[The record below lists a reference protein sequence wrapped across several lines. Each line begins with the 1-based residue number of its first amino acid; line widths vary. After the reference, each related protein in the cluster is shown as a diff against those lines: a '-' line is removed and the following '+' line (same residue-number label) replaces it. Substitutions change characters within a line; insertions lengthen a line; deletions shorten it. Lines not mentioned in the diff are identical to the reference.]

1 MSQAFL
7 IAASQGENN
16 ALSGAP
22 IADQAR
28 PILLDLFK
36 QAGLQPQRL
45 QEIHWCGGDPDYWLT
60 SLIHQVGFSA
70 EIARFQWPVAPLISH
85 FVLQNAARSIETG
98 ARDLI
103 LLSQVSGERVTAL
116 LLASPAA
123 VGRYNLAPR
132 ARIAACFSIGLDSKQ
147 RAGSPEAFL
156 ETARSV
162 IEKSGED
169 LADVHLLAAE
179 RLPAN
184 KAVNKGF
191 PSASWLNSSVRGGDY
206 ALLHA
211 LVSRLEEEKQ
221 RFGLLLSTGPQSTGL
236 ATLVERV

>member
-70 EIARFQWPVAPLISH
+70 EIARFQWPVARLISH
-85 FVLQNAARSIETG
+85 FVCRMRLARSRP

-103 LLSQVSGERVTAL
+103 YSLRSAASVS
-116 LLASPAA
+116 
-123 VGRYNLAPR
+123 PR
-132 ARIAACFSIGLDSKQ
+132 ASGF
-147 RAGSPEAFL
+147 
-156 ETARSV
+156 ARSRR
-162 IEKSGED
+162 S
-169 LADVHLLAAE
+169 
-179 RLPAN
+179 
-184 KAVNKGF
+184 
-191 PSASWLNSSVRGGDY
+191 
-206 ALLHA
+206 
-211 LVSRLEEEKQ
+211 
-221 RFGLLLSTGPQSTGL
+221 
-236 ATLVERV
+236 